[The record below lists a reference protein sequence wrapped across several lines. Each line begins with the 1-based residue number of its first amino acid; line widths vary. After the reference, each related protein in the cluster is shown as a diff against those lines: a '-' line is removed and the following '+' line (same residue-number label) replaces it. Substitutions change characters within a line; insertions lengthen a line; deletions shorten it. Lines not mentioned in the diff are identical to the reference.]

1 MYYIFFIH
9 GSADGHLDYFHVLV
23 IINGA
28 SVNIGMHVPFGIM
41 VLSEYI
47 LEKEMAAHS
56 SILAWKIPWTV
67 EPCRLLFMG
76 LQRVRHDCVTEYS
89 DPQRGI

>member
-9 GSADGHLDYFHVLV
+9 GSADGHLDYFPVLV

-47 LEKEMAAHS
+47 LEKEMASHS
-56 SILAWKIPWTV
+56 SILAWKIPWATV
-67 EPCRLLFMG
+67 HGIAESDMTERLTLS
-76 LQRVRHDCVTEYS
+76 LS
-89 DPQRGI
+89 LSGI